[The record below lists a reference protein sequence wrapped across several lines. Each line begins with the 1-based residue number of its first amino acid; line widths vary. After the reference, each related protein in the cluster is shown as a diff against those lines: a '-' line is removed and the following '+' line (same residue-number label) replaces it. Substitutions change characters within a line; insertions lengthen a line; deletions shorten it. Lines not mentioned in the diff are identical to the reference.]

1 MTPSPPF
8 RIVPW
13 DTDFLDALKNGVMKA
28 TRGQPGNA
36 VVVFMHDRPRRY
48 LRERFRYAPDVPKPC
63 LIPRMFTERELMAAF
78 RQEQHQKLRREAGK
92 LDQIALLSRC
102 VRELAEPDT
111 ELCMQLAKTDDAGF
125 FPWGVRLAELL
136 EECFTQGLTPEDM
149 LYTEGEVAPFGAALL
164 GSLGKIFRRY
174 RDALIESDLTTPGFD
189 AFVVASALEEGTD
202 GDDLPPLPD
211 FLAGRAIL
219 LAGFG
224 MLTGTENT
232 LFRYLWRHGAQ
243 VFLHVDPALAENG
256 QGHWA
261 CTEQSNWIA
270 DWKADTVLACPSP
283 GKKPKIHYFAGYD
296 LHSQLDALRGDLIE
310 LERKDRLAAALKA
323 RSTTQQLSLLPSS
336 ENGTASTLPETSAS
350 GNADNKDSITSKVL
364 GGRGKGA
371 RGKGEGSPSSEGFP
385 LPSPGG
391 LAPTPAPI
399 PTSQLDIA
407 VALAHSGALLPVL
420 HHLPRKDCNIS
431 LGYPLERSLLFR
443 LLETVL
449 DARNRRQPNGTTH
462 WKTLADS
469 VRHPYLR
476 LLEAN
481 GISLRDIFQ
490 NMETRLRNGSRH
502 ADAHA
507 VAEGAADDFF
517 AASSLPNVAEAMP
530 AIRELLN
537 RILRDTVD
545 TWARVHTLGGLADA
559 LSGLCDTL
567 LVYGSGNDED
577 GAGNGKADIWSR
589 FPIDAE
595 CLFRL
600 MQRVI
605 PALKDNG
612 MADTPLPWPLMQ
624 AMLLELVRAERVP
637 FEADPLTGLQV
648 LGMLETRLLR
658 FSRVFLV
665 DVTDDRLPGAP
676 IRSPLLPD
684 SLRALLGLPDTCNRE
699 QLAAYTFHRLI
710 AGADEVWLY
719 WQEGVETSGLFD
731 GKKQRSRLVEEL
743 IWQEEQA
750 RGQRL
755 KPGRE
760 PLRTAALDVRPPV
773 RVRKVVPKT
782 PAIREQ
788 IAASLKH
795 PLSATRLDAYLT
807 CPLRY
812 YYERLCAIA
821 PIDEVNEDDDP
832 AAVGVLLH
840 NVLRD
845 FYAPA
850 VGKTVRRDA
859 QSGDPEL
866 PFLDEKALRALFRTA
881 LDASG
886 LEAALPPESAAMLSV
901 TGPERLGMF
910 LRAQPEQ
917 TEVLSL
923 EEEYDAEIR
932 VGGRIRRLTGN
943 LDRVDW
949 REQED
954 PEGAIDEGAVI
965 LDYKT
970 GRIKAL
976 RPDIWAD
983 DAFWDALDPE
993 KAAEAASEPDP
1004 EHDFLPIMAQRIP
1017 TVQLLYYCYLYGQA
1031 TGKPVLDAAFV
1042 ALGEDGGERPL
1053 FGKGMTIEERE
1064 RALSLI
1070 PRLIGFILLHME
1082 LCPEFRPREGAHCR
1096 WCSWRNVCII
1106 SSQQ

>member
-1 MTPSPPF
+1 MTPCPPF

-125 FPWGVRLAELL
+125 FPWGVRLADLL

-189 AFVVASALEEGTD
+189 AFVVASALEEGTA

-336 ENGTASTLPETSAS
+336 ENGTTSTLPETSTS
-350 GNADNKDSITSKVL
+350 GNADNKDSITSKAL
-364 GGRGKGA
+364 GGRGKGT
-371 RGKGEGSPSSEGFP
+371 RGKGEGSPS
-385 LPSPGG
+385 PSG

-462 WKTLADS
+462 WKALADL

-476 LLEAN
+476 LLEVN

-517 AASSLPNVAEAMP
+517 AASSLPNVAAVMP
-530 AIRELLN
+530 AIRELIN

-545 TWARVHTLGGLADA
+545 TWARAHTLGGLADA

-567 LVYGSGNDED
+567 LVYGSGNDES

-684 SLRALLGLPDTCNRE
+684 SLRALLGLPDTRNRE

-795 PLSATRLDAYLT
+795 PLSATKLDAYLT

-881 LDASG
+881 LGASG

-932 VGGRIRRLTGN
+932 VGGRVRRLTGN

-954 PEGAIDEGAVI
+954 PEGALDEGAVI

-1082 LCPEFRPREGAHCR
+1082 LCPEFRPREGVHCR

>member
-1 MTPSPPF
+1 MTPCPPF

-125 FPWGVRLAELL
+125 FPWGVRLADLL

-189 AFVVASALEEGTD
+189 AFVVASALEEGTA

-336 ENGTASTLPETSAS
+336 ENGTTSTLPETSTS
-350 GNADNKDSITSKVL
+350 GNADNKDSITSKAL
-364 GGRGKGA
+364 GGRGKGT
-371 RGKGEGSPSSEGFP
+371 RGKGEGS
-385 LPSPGG
+385 PSPGG

-462 WKTLADS
+462 WKALADL

-476 LLEAN
+476 LLEVN

-517 AASSLPNVAEAMP
+517 AASSLPNVAAAMP
-530 AIRELLN
+530 AIRELIN

-545 TWARVHTLGGLADA
+545 TWARAHTLGGLADA

-567 LVYGSGNDED
+567 LVYGSGNDES

-612 MADTPLPWPLMQ
+612 MAGTPLPWPLMQ

-684 SLRALLGLPDTCNRE
+684 SLRALLGLPDTRNRE

-782 PAIREQ
+782 PAIRKQ

-821 PIDEVNEDDDP
+821 PIDGVNEDDDP

-886 LEAALPPESAAMLSV
+886 LEATLPPESAAMLSV

-932 VGGRIRRLTGN
+932 VGGRVRRLTGN

-954 PEGAIDEGAVI
+954 PEGALDEGAVI

>member
-1 MTPSPPF
+1 
-8 RIVPW
+8 
-13 DTDFLDALKNGVMKA
+13 
-28 TRGQPGNA
+28 
-36 VVVFMHDRPRRY
+36 
-48 LRERFRYAPDVPKPC
+48 
-63 LIPRMFTERELMAAF
+63 
-78 RQEQHQKLRREAGK
+78 
-92 LDQIALLSRC
+92 
-102 VRELAEPDT
+102 
-111 ELCMQLAKTDDAGF
+111 
-125 FPWGVRLAELL
+125 
-136 EECFTQGLTPEDM
+136 
-149 LYTEGEVAPFGAALL
+149 
-164 GSLGKIFRRY
+164 
-174 RDALIESDLTTPGFD
+174 
-189 AFVVASALEEGTD
+189 
-202 GDDLPPLPD
+202 
-211 FLAGRAIL
+211 
-219 LAGFG
+219 
-224 MLTGTENT
+224 
-232 LFRYLWRHGAQ
+232 
-243 VFLHVDPALAENG
+243 
-256 QGHWA
+256 
-261 CTEQSNWIA
+261 
-270 DWKADTVLACPSP
+270 
-283 GKKPKIHYFAGYD
+283 
-296 LHSQLDALRGDLIE
+296 
-310 LERKDRLAAALKA
+310 
-323 RSTTQQLSLLPSS
+323 
-336 ENGTASTLPETSAS
+336 
-350 GNADNKDSITSKVL
+350 
-364 GGRGKGA
+364 
-371 RGKGEGSPSSEGFP
+371 
-385 LPSPGG
+385 
-391 LAPTPAPI
+391 
-399 PTSQLDIA
+399 
-407 VALAHSGALLPVL
+407 
-420 HHLPRKDCNIS
+420 
-431 LGYPLERSLLFR
+431 
-443 LLETVL
+443 
-449 DARNRRQPNGTTH
+449 
-462 WKTLADS
+462 
-469 VRHPYLR
+469 
-476 LLEAN
+476 
-481 GISLRDIFQ
+481 
-490 NMETRLRNGSRH
+490 
-502 ADAHA
+502 
-507 VAEGAADDFF
+507 
-517 AASSLPNVAEAMP
+517 MP
-530 AIRELLN
+530 AIRELIN

-545 TWARVHTLGGLADA
+545 TWARAHTLGGLADA

-567 LVYGSGNDED
+567 LVYGSGNDES

-684 SLRALLGLPDTCNRE
+684 SLRALLGLPDTRNRE

-932 VGGRIRRLTGN
+932 VGGRVRRLTGN

-954 PEGAIDEGAVI
+954 PEGALDEGAVI

-970 GRIKAL
+970 
-976 RPDIWAD
+976 
-983 DAFWDALDPE
+983 
-993 KAAEAASEPDP
+993 AASRRCVRTSGPTTP
-1004 EHDFLPIMAQRIP
+1004 FGMRWIRKKPPKPLP
-1017 TVQLLYYCYLYGQA
+1017 
-1031 TGKPVLDAAFV
+1031 
-1042 ALGEDGGERPL
+1042 
-1053 FGKGMTIEERE
+1053 
-1064 RALSLI
+1064 
-1070 PRLIGFILLHME
+1070 
-1082 LCPEFRPREGAHCR
+1082 
-1096 WCSWRNVCII
+1096 
-1106 SSQQ
+1106 SQTPNMIFCQ

>member
-1 MTPSPPF
+1 
-8 RIVPW
+8 
-13 DTDFLDALKNGVMKA
+13 
-28 TRGQPGNA
+28 
-36 VVVFMHDRPRRY
+36 MHDRPRRY

-296 LHSQLDALRGDLIE
+296 LHSQLDALRGNLIE

-449 DARNRRQPNGTTH
+449 EARNRRQPNGTTH
-462 WKTLADS
+462 WKTLADL

-684 SLRALLGLPDTCNRE
+684 SLRALLGLPDTRNRE

-821 PIDEVNEDDDP
+821 PIDEVNEE
-832 AAVGVLLH
+832 
-840 NVLRD
+840 
-845 FYAPA
+845 
-850 VGKTVRRDA
+850 RR
-859 QSGDPEL
+859 SGGRGRC
-866 PFLDEKALRALFRTA
+866 FCITCSAIST
-881 LDASG
+881 
-886 LEAALPPESAAMLSV
+886 LPPWARPYAATRNRAIPSCRSSTKKPCAPCSARPS
-901 TGPERLGMF
+901 TPRGWRPPCRR
-910 LRAQPEQ
+910 RARPCFP
-917 TEVLSL
+917 SP
-923 EEEYDAEIR
+923 
-932 VGGRIRRLTGN
+932 GRSAWACSCAPSRNRRKCFPWKRNTMPKSG
-943 LDRVDW
+943 W
-949 REQED
+949 
-954 PEGAIDEGAVI
+954 G
-965 LDYKT
+965 
-970 GRIKAL
+970 
-976 RPDIWAD
+976 
-983 DAFWDALDPE
+983 
-993 KAAEAASEPDP
+993 AASDG
-1004 EHDFLPIMAQRIP
+1004 LPAISTVWTGANRKTPKARSTKGRSSSTTRRAASRRCARTSGP
-1017 TVQLLYYCYLYGQA
+1017 TTPFGMRWIRK
-1031 TGKPVLDAAFV
+1031 KPPK
-1042 ALGEDGGERPL
+1042 PL
-1053 FGKGMTIEERE
+1053 
-1064 RALSLI
+1064 
-1070 PRLIGFILLHME
+1070 P
-1082 LCPEFRPREGAHCR
+1082 
-1096 WCSWRNVCII
+1096 
-1106 SSQQ
+1106 SQTPNMIFCQ

>member
-1 MTPSPPF
+1 MTPCPPF

-125 FPWGVRLAELL
+125 FPWGVRLADLL

-189 AFVVASALEEGTD
+189 AFVVASALEEGTA

-323 RSTTQQLSLLPSS
+323 RSTTQQLFLLPSS
-336 ENGTASTLPETSAS
+336 ENGTASPLPETSTS
-350 GNADNKDSITSKVL
+350 GNADNKDSITSKAL
-364 GGRGKGA
+364 GGRGKGT
-371 RGKGEGSPSSEGFP
+371 RGKGEGSPS
-385 LPSPGG
+385 PSG

-462 WKTLADS
+462 WKALADL

-476 LLEAN
+476 LLEVN

-517 AASSLPNVAEAMP
+517 AASSLPNVAAAMP
-530 AIRELLN
+530 AIRELIN

-545 TWARVHTLGGLADA
+545 TWARAHTLGGLADA

-567 LVYGSGNDED
+567 LVYGSGNDES

-684 SLRALLGLPDTCNRE
+684 SLRALLGLPDTRNRE

-795 PLSATRLDAYLT
+795 PLSATKLDAYLT

-881 LDASG
+881 LGASG

-932 VGGRIRRLTGN
+932 VGGRVRRLTGN

-954 PEGAIDEGAVI
+954 PEGALDEGAVI

>member
-1 MTPSPPF
+1 MTPCPPF

-125 FPWGVRLAELL
+125 FPWGVRLADLL

-189 AFVVASALEEGTD
+189 AFVVASALEEGTA

-336 ENGTASTLPETSAS
+336 ENGTTSTLPETSTS
-350 GNADNKDSITSKVL
+350 GNADNKDSITSKAL
-364 GGRGKGA
+364 GGRGKGT
-371 RGKGEGSPSSEGFP
+371 RGKGEGS
-385 LPSPGG
+385 PSPGG

-462 WKTLADS
+462 WKALADL

-476 LLEAN
+476 LLEVN

-517 AASSLPNVAEAMP
+517 AASSLPNVAAAMP
-530 AIRELLN
+530 AIRELIN

-545 TWARVHTLGGLADA
+545 TWARAHTLGGLADA

-567 LVYGSGNDED
+567 LVYGSGNDES

-612 MADTPLPWPLMQ
+612 MAGTPLPWPLMQ

-684 SLRALLGLPDTCNRE
+684 SLRALLGLPDTRNRE

-731 GKKQRSRLVEEL
+731 GKKQRSRRVEEL

-782 PAIREQ
+782 PAIRKQ

-821 PIDEVNEDDDP
+821 PIDGVNEDDDP

-932 VGGRIRRLTGN
+932 VGGRVRRLTGN

-954 PEGAIDEGAVI
+954 PEGALDEGAVI

>member
-1 MTPSPPF
+1 MTPCPPF

-125 FPWGVRLAELL
+125 FPWGVRLADLL

-189 AFVVASALEEGTD
+189 AFVVASALEEGTA

-336 ENGTASTLPETSAS
+336 ENGTTSTLPETSTS
-350 GNADNKDSITSKVL
+350 GNADNKDSITSKAL
-364 GGRGKGA
+364 GGRGKGT
-371 RGKGEGSPSSEGFP
+371 RGKGEGS
-385 LPSPGG
+385 PSPGG

-462 WKTLADS
+462 CKALADL

-476 LLEAN
+476 LLEVN

-517 AASSLPNVAEAMP
+517 AASSLPNVAAAMP
-530 AIRELLN
+530 AIRELIN

-545 TWARVHTLGGLADA
+545 TWARAHTLGGLADA

-567 LVYGSGNDED
+567 LVYGSGNDES

-612 MADTPLPWPLMQ
+612 MAGTPLPWPLMQ

-684 SLRALLGLPDTCNRE
+684 SLRALLGLPDTRNRE

-782 PAIREQ
+782 PAIRKQ

-821 PIDEVNEDDDP
+821 PIDGVNEDDDP

-932 VGGRIRRLTGN
+932 VGGRVRRLTGN

-954 PEGAIDEGAVI
+954 PEGALDEGAVI

>member
-1 MTPSPPF
+1 MTPCPPF

-125 FPWGVRLAELL
+125 FPWGVRLADLL

-189 AFVVASALEEGTD
+189 AFVVASALEEGTA

-336 ENGTASTLPETSAS
+336 ENGTTSTLPETSTS
-350 GNADNKDSITSKVL
+350 GNADNKDSITSKAL
-364 GGRGKGA
+364 GGRGKGT
-371 RGKGEGSPSSEGFP
+371 RGKGEGS
-385 LPSPGG
+385 PSPGG

-449 DARNRRQPNGTTH
+449 DARNRRQPNGTTY
-462 WKTLADS
+462 WKALADL

-476 LLEAN
+476 LLEVN

-517 AASSLPNVAEAMP
+517 AASSLPNVAAAMP
-530 AIRELLN
+530 AIRELIN

-545 TWARVHTLGGLADA
+545 TWARAHTLGGLADA

-567 LVYGSGNDED
+567 LVYGSGNDES

-612 MADTPLPWPLMQ
+612 MAGTPLPWPLMQ

-684 SLRALLGLPDTCNRE
+684 SLRALLGLPDTRTRE

-710 AGADEVWLY
+710 ADEVWLY

-932 VGGRIRRLTGN
+932 VGGRVRRLTGN

-954 PEGAIDEGAVI
+954 PEGALDEGAVI

>member
-1 MTPSPPF
+1 MTPCPPF

-63 LIPRMFTERELMAAF
+63 LIPRMFTERELMVAF

-125 FPWGVRLAELL
+125 FPWGVRLADLL

-189 AFVVASALEEGTD
+189 AFVVASALEEGTA

-323 RSTTQQLSLLPSS
+323 RSTTQQLFLLPSS
-336 ENGTASTLPETSAS
+336 ENGTASPLPETSTS
-350 GNADNKDSITSKVL
+350 GNADNKDSITSKAL
-364 GGRGKGA
+364 GGRGKGT
-371 RGKGEGSPSSEGFP
+371 RGKGEGSH
-385 LPSPGG
+385 SPGG

-462 WKTLADS
+462 WKALADL

-476 LLEAN
+476 LLEVN

-517 AASSLPNVAEAMP
+517 AASSLPNVAAAMP
-530 AIRELLN
+530 AIRELIN

-545 TWARVHTLGGLADA
+545 TWARAHTLGGLADA

-567 LVYGSGNDED
+567 LVYGSGNDES

-684 SLRALLGLPDTCNRE
+684 SLRALLGLPDTRNRE

-755 KPGRE
+755 KPGPE
-760 PLRTAALDVRPPV
+760 PLRTASLDVRPPV

-881 LDASG
+881 LGASG

-932 VGGRIRRLTGN
+932 VGGRVRRLTGN

-954 PEGAIDEGAVI
+954 PEGALDEGAVI

>member
-1 MTPSPPF
+1 MTPCPPF

-125 FPWGVRLAELL
+125 FPWGVRLADLL

-164 GSLGKIFRRY
+164 GSLGKILRRY

-189 AFVVASALEEGTD
+189 AFVVASALEEGTA

-336 ENGTASTLPETSAS
+336 ENGTTSTLPETSTS
-350 GNADNKDSITSKVL
+350 GNADNKDSITSKAL
-364 GGRGKGA
+364 GGRGKGT
-371 RGKGEGSPSSEGFP
+371 RGKGEGS
-385 LPSPGG
+385 PSPGG

-462 WKTLADS
+462 WKALADL

-476 LLEAN
+476 LLEVN

-517 AASSLPNVAEAMP
+517 AASSLPNVAAAMP
-530 AIRELLN
+530 AIRELIN

-545 TWARVHTLGGLADA
+545 TWARAHTLGGLADA

-567 LVYGSGNDED
+567 LVYGSGNDES

-612 MADTPLPWPLMQ
+612 MAGTPLPWPLMQ

-684 SLRALLGLPDTCNRE
+684 SLRALLGLPDTRNRE

-782 PAIREQ
+782 PAIRKQ

-821 PIDEVNEDDDP
+821 PIDGVNEDDDP

-932 VGGRIRRLTGN
+932 VGGRVRRLTGN

-954 PEGAIDEGAVI
+954 PEGALDEGAVI

>member
-1 MTPSPPF
+1 
-8 RIVPW
+8 
-13 DTDFLDALKNGVMKA
+13 
-28 TRGQPGNA
+28 
-36 VVVFMHDRPRRY
+36 
-48 LRERFRYAPDVPKPC
+48 
-63 LIPRMFTERELMAAF
+63 MFTERELMAAF

-125 FPWGVRLAELL
+125 FPWGVRLADLL

-189 AFVVASALEEGTD
+189 AFVVASALEEGTA

-323 RSTTQQLSLLPSS
+323 RSTTQQLFLLPSS
-336 ENGTASTLPETSAS
+336 ENGTASPLPETSTS
-350 GNADNKDSITSKVL
+350 GNADNKDSITSKAL
-364 GGRGKGA
+364 GGRGKGT
-371 RGKGEGSPSSEGFP
+371 RGKGEGS
-385 LPSPGG
+385 PSPGG

-462 WKTLADS
+462 WKALADL

-476 LLEAN
+476 LLEVN

-517 AASSLPNVAEAMP
+517 AASSLPNVAAAMP
-530 AIRELLN
+530 AIRELIN

-545 TWARVHTLGGLADA
+545 TWARAHTLGGLADA

-567 LVYGSGNDED
+567 LVYGSGNDES

-684 SLRALLGLPDTCNRE
+684 SLRALLGLPDTRNRE

-932 VGGRIRRLTGN
+932 VGGRVRRLTGN

-954 PEGAIDEGAVI
+954 PEGALDEGAVI

>member
-1 MTPSPPF
+1 MTPCPPF

-92 LDQIALLSRC
+92 LDQISLLSRC

-125 FPWGVRLAELL
+125 FPWGVRLADLL

-189 AFVVASALEEGTD
+189 AFVVASALEEGTA

-323 RSTTQQLSLLPSS
+323 RSTTQQLFLLPSS
-336 ENGTASTLPETSAS
+336 ENGTASPLPETSTS
-350 GNADNKDSITSKVL
+350 GNADNKDSITSKAL
-364 GGRGKGA
+364 GGRGKGT
-371 RGKGEGSPSSEGFP
+371 RGKGEGSH
-385 LPSPGG
+385 SPGG

-462 WKTLADS
+462 WKALADL

-476 LLEAN
+476 LLEVN

-517 AASSLPNVAEAMP
+517 AASSLPNVAAAMP
-530 AIRELLN
+530 AIRELIN

-545 TWARVHTLGGLADA
+545 TWARAHTLGGLADA

-567 LVYGSGNDED
+567 LVYGSGNDES

-684 SLRALLGLPDTCNRE
+684 SLRALLGLPDTRNRE

-755 KPGRE
+755 KPGPE
-760 PLRTAALDVRPPV
+760 PLRTASLDVRPPV

-881 LDASG
+881 LGASG

-910 LRAQPEQ
+910 LRDQPEQ

-932 VGGRIRRLTGN
+932 VGGRVRRLTGN

-954 PEGAIDEGAVI
+954 PEGALDEGAVI

>member
-1 MTPSPPF
+1 MTPCPPF

-125 FPWGVRLAELL
+125 FPWGVRLADLL

-189 AFVVASALEEGTD
+189 AFVVASALEEGTG

-336 ENGTASTLPETSAS
+336 ENGTASPLPETSTS
-350 GNADNKDSITSKVL
+350 GNADNKDSITSKAL
-364 GGRGKGA
+364 GGRGKGT
-371 RGKGEGSPSSEGFP
+371 RGKGEGS
-385 LPSPGG
+385 PSPGG

-462 WKTLADS
+462 WKALADL

-476 LLEAN
+476 LLEVN

-517 AASSLPNVAEAMP
+517 AASSLPNVAAAMP
-530 AIRELLN
+530 AIRELIN

-545 TWARVHTLGGLADA
+545 TWARAHTLGGLADA

-567 LVYGSGNDED
+567 LVYGSGNDES

-612 MADTPLPWPLMQ
+612 MAGTPLPWPLMQ

-684 SLRALLGLPDTCNRE
+684 SLRALLGLPDTRNRE

-719 WQEGVETSGLFD
+719 WQEGGETSGLFD

-881 LDASG
+881 LGASG

-932 VGGRIRRLTGN
+932 VGGRVRRLTGN

-954 PEGAIDEGAVI
+954 PEGALDEGAVI

>member
-1 MTPSPPF
+1 
-8 RIVPW
+8 
-13 DTDFLDALKNGVMKA
+13 
-28 TRGQPGNA
+28 
-36 VVVFMHDRPRRY
+36 
-48 LRERFRYAPDVPKPC
+48 
-63 LIPRMFTERELMAAF
+63 
-78 RQEQHQKLRREAGK
+78 
-92 LDQIALLSRC
+92 
-102 VRELAEPDT
+102 
-111 ELCMQLAKTDDAGF
+111 
-125 FPWGVRLAELL
+125 
-136 EECFTQGLTPEDM
+136 
-149 LYTEGEVAPFGAALL
+149 
-164 GSLGKIFRRY
+164 
-174 RDALIESDLTTPGFD
+174 
-189 AFVVASALEEGTD
+189 
-202 GDDLPPLPD
+202 
-211 FLAGRAIL
+211 
-219 LAGFG
+219 
-224 MLTGTENT
+224 
-232 LFRYLWRHGAQ
+232 
-243 VFLHVDPALAENG
+243 
-256 QGHWA
+256 
-261 CTEQSNWIA
+261 
-270 DWKADTVLACPSP
+270 
-283 GKKPKIHYFAGYD
+283 
-296 LHSQLDALRGDLIE
+296 
-310 LERKDRLAAALKA
+310 
-323 RSTTQQLSLLPSS
+323 
-336 ENGTASTLPETSAS
+336 
-350 GNADNKDSITSKVL
+350 
-364 GGRGKGA
+364 
-371 RGKGEGSPSSEGFP
+371 
-385 LPSPGG
+385 
-391 LAPTPAPI
+391 
-399 PTSQLDIA
+399 
-407 VALAHSGALLPVL
+407 
-420 HHLPRKDCNIS
+420 
-431 LGYPLERSLLFR
+431 
-443 LLETVL
+443 
-449 DARNRRQPNGTTH
+449 
-462 WKTLADS
+462 
-469 VRHPYLR
+469 
-476 LLEAN
+476 
-481 GISLRDIFQ
+481 
-490 NMETRLRNGSRH
+490 
-502 ADAHA
+502 
-507 VAEGAADDFF
+507 
-517 AASSLPNVAEAMP
+517 MP

-684 SLRALLGLPDTCNRE
+684 SLRALLGLPDTRNRE

-859 QSGDPEL
+859 QSAIPSCRSSTKKPCAPCSARPSTPRGWRP
-866 PFLDEKALRALFRTA
+866 PCRRRARPCFPSPA
-881 LDASG
+881 GA
-886 LEAALPPESAAMLSV
+886 P
-901 TGPERLGMF
+901 GMF

-932 VGGRIRRLTGN
+932 VGAASDGLPAISTVWTGANRKTPKARSTKGRSSSTTRRPHQGAAPGHLGRRRLLGCA
-943 LDRVDW
+943 
-949 REQED
+949 
-954 PEGAIDEGAVI
+954 G
-965 LDYKT
+965 
-970 GRIKAL
+970 
-976 RPDIWAD
+976 
-983 DAFWDALDPE
+983 
-993 KAAEAASEPDP
+993 S
-1004 EHDFLPIMAQRIP
+1004 
-1017 TVQLLYYCYLYGQA
+1017 
-1031 TGKPVLDAAFV
+1031 GKSRRSRF
-1042 ALGEDGGERPL
+1042 
-1053 FGKGMTIEERE
+1053 
-1064 RALSLI
+1064 RA
-1070 PRLIGFILLHME
+1070 
-1082 LCPEFRPREGAHCR
+1082 RPRT
-1096 WCSWRNVCII
+1096 
-1106 SSQQ
+1106 

>member
-1 MTPSPPF
+1 MTPCPPF

-125 FPWGVRLAELL
+125 FPWGVRLADLL

-189 AFVVASALEEGTD
+189 AFVVASALEEGTA

-336 ENGTASTLPETSAS
+336 ENGTTSTLPETSTS
-350 GNADNKDSITSKVL
+350 GNADNKDSITSKAL
-364 GGRGKGA
+364 GGRGKGT
-371 RGKGEGSPSSEGFP
+371 RGKGEGS
-385 LPSPGG
+385 PSPGG

-462 WKTLADS
+462 WKALADL

-476 LLEAN
+476 LLEVN

-517 AASSLPNVAEAMP
+517 AASSLPNVAAAMP
-530 AIRELLN
+530 AIRELIN

-545 TWARVHTLGGLADA
+545 TWARAHTLGGLADA

-567 LVYGSGNDED
+567 LVYGSGNDES

-605 PALKDNG
+605 PVLKDNG
-612 MADTPLPWPLMQ
+612 MAGTPLPWPLMQ

-684 SLRALLGLPDTCNRE
+684 SLRALLGLPDTRNRE

-782 PAIREQ
+782 PAIRKQ

-821 PIDEVNEDDDP
+821 PIDGVNEDDDP

-932 VGGRIRRLTGN
+932 VGGRVRRLTGN

-954 PEGAIDEGAVI
+954 PEGALDEGAVI

>member
-125 FPWGVRLAELL
+125 FPWGVRLADLL

-296 LHSQLDALRGDLIE
+296 LHSQLDALRGDLIQ

-364 GGRGKGA
+364 G
-371 RGKGEGSPSSEGFP
+371 
-385 LPSPGG
+385 GG

-462 WKTLADS
+462 WKTLADL

-684 SLRALLGLPDTCNRE
+684 SLRALLGLPDTRNRE

-901 TGPERLGMF
+901 TGPERLGLF

>member
-1 MTPSPPF
+1 MTPCPPF

-125 FPWGVRLAELL
+125 FPWGVRLADLL

-189 AFVVASALEEGTD
+189 AFVVASALEEGTA

-323 RSTTQQLSLLPSS
+323 RSTTQQLFLLPSS
-336 ENGTASTLPETSAS
+336 ENGTASPLPETSTS
-350 GNADNKDSITSKVL
+350 GNADNKDSITSKAL
-364 GGRGKGA
+364 GGRGKGT
-371 RGKGEGSPSSEGFP
+371 RGKGEGSPS
-385 LPSPGG
+385 PSG

-462 WKTLADS
+462 WKALADL

-476 LLEAN
+476 LLEVN

-517 AASSLPNVAEAMP
+517 AASSLPNVAAVMP
-530 AIRELLN
+530 AIRELIN

-545 TWARVHTLGGLADA
+545 TWARAHTLGGLADA

-567 LVYGSGNDED
+567 LVYGSGNDES

-684 SLRALLGLPDTCNRE
+684 SLRALLGLPDTRNRE

-795 PLSATRLDAYLT
+795 PLSATKLDAYLT

-881 LDASG
+881 LGASG

-923 EEEYDAEIR
+923 EGEYDAEIR
-932 VGGRIRRLTGN
+932 VGGRVRRLTGN

-954 PEGAIDEGAVI
+954 PEGALDEGAVI

>member
-1 MTPSPPF
+1 MTPCPPF

-125 FPWGVRLAELL
+125 FPWGVRLADLL

-189 AFVVASALEEGTD
+189 AFVVASALEEGTA

-323 RSTTQQLSLLPSS
+323 RSTTQQLFLLPSS
-336 ENGTASTLPETSAS
+336 ENGTASPLPETSTS
-350 GNADNKDSITSKVL
+350 GNADNKDSITSKAL
-364 GGRGKGA
+364 GGRGKGT
-371 RGKGEGSPSSEGFP
+371 RGKGEGSH
-385 LPSPGG
+385 SPGG

-462 WKTLADS
+462 WKALADL

-476 LLEAN
+476 LLEVN

-517 AASSLPNVAEAMP
+517 AASSLPNVAAAMP
-530 AIRELLN
+530 AIRELIN

-545 TWARVHTLGGLADA
+545 TWARAHTLGGLADA

-567 LVYGSGNDED
+567 LVYGSGNDES

-684 SLRALLGLPDTCNRE
+684 SLRALLGLPDTRNRE

-755 KPGRE
+755 KPGPE
-760 PLRTAALDVRPPV
+760 PLRTASLDVRPPV

-795 PLSATRLDAYLT
+795 PLSATRLDAYMT

-881 LDASG
+881 LGASG

-910 LRAQPEQ
+910 LRDQPEQ
-917 TEVLSL
+917 TEVLSQ

-932 VGGRIRRLTGN
+932 VGGRVRRLTGN

-954 PEGAIDEGAVI
+954 PEGALDEGEVI

>member
-1 MTPSPPF
+1 MSSPFHIFSWQQPF
-8 RIVPW
+8 LPALKQATDLWSDGRPGDAVIIVPH
-13 DTDFLDALKNGVMKA
+13 N
-28 TRGQPGNA
+28 
-36 VVVFMHDRPRRY
+36 RPWRY
-48 LRERFRYAPDVPKPC
+48 LVDIYAAAGTTGLLPKVLSLPDMVRLWRMHASPVPLRTACLLDRVALLRDCVLDLADEDHELEKRF
-63 LIPRMFTERELMAAF
+63 
-78 RQEQHQKLRREAGK
+78 GK
-92 LDQIALLSRC
+92 LS
-102 VRELAEPDT
+102 PDAF
-111 ELCMQLAKTDDAGF
+111 L
-125 FPWGVRLAELL
+125 PWGIRLANLL
-136 EECFTQGLTPEDM
+136 EELLGQNMVTDDLPFID
-149 LYTEGEVAPFGAALL
+149 EVSPPAAALL
-164 GSLGKIFRRY
+164 GALGRI
-174 RDALIESDLTTPGFD
+174 RDAYVAALAQKGWTTPGHDFWLAARHAED
-189 AFVVASALEEGTD
+189 IPDLLRPAD
-202 GDDLPPLPD
+202 GHPV
-211 FLAGRAIL
+211 L
-219 LAGFG
+219 LAGFSL
-224 MLTGTENT
+224 LTETEDI
-232 LFRYLWRHGAQ
+232 LLRSLWQAGAR
-243 VFLHVDPALAENG
+243 VCLHTDPALARHGEEERPPV
-256 QGHWA
+256 HWA
-261 CTEQSNWIA
+261 CQEHAQWLQRWQASARPWEA
-270 DWKADTVLACPSP
+270 DAPSP
-283 GKKPKIHYFAGYD
+283 VEDAQKWHYFAGYD
-296 LHSQLDALRGDLIE
+296 LHSQLKALQQDLDAPSEASTAILLTHGDL
-310 LERKDRLAAALKA
+310 
-323 RSTTQQLSLLPSS
+323 
-336 ENGTASTLPETSAS
+336 
-350 GNADNKDSITSKVL
+350 
-364 GGRGKGA
+364 
-371 RGKGEGSPSSEGFP
+371 
-385 LPSPGG
+385 
-391 LAPTPAPI
+391 
-399 PTSQLDIA
+399 
-407 VALAHSGALLPVL
+407 LLPVL

-449 DARNRRQPNGTTH
+449 EARNRRQPNGTTH
-462 WKTLADS
+462 WKTLADL

-684 SLRALLGLPDTCNRE
+684 SLRALLGLPDTRNRE

>member
-1 MTPSPPF
+1 M
-8 RIVPW
+8 
-13 DTDFLDALKNGVMKA
+13 
-28 TRGQPGNA
+28 
-36 VVVFMHDRPRRY
+36 
-48 LRERFRYAPDVPKPC
+48 
-63 LIPRMFTERELMAAF
+63 
-78 RQEQHQKLRREAGK
+78 
-92 LDQIALLSRC
+92 
-102 VRELAEPDT
+102 
-111 ELCMQLAKTDDAGF
+111 
-125 FPWGVRLAELL
+125 GVRLADLL

-189 AFVVASALEEGTD
+189 AFVVASALEEGTA

-310 LERKDRLAAALKA
+310 LERKDRLAVALKA

-336 ENGTASTLPETSAS
+336 ENGTACPPSRNVDQRECRQQ
-350 GNADNKDSITSKVL
+350 GFDNVEGLEGRRD
-364 GGRGKGA
+364 GRGREREA
-371 RGKGEGSPSSEGFP
+371 LPPVGSPQHP
-385 LPSPGG
+385 PPSPPRSSTSRWPSRTAG
-391 LAPTPAPI
+391 LCCPCCTTCPARTATFRSATRLNARFCSACWKRCSTPATAAS
-399 PTSQLDIA
+399 PTARPTGRRL
-407 VALAHSGALLPVL
+407 
-420 HHLPRKDCNIS
+420 RIS
-431 LGYPLERSLLFR
+431 SATRTCACLRSTAFPCATFSR
-443 LLETVL
+443 T
-449 DARNRRQPNGTTH
+449 
-462 WKTLADS
+462 WK
-469 VRHPYLR
+469 
-476 LLEAN
+476 
-481 GISLRDIFQ
+481 
-490 NMETRLRNGSRH
+490 TRLRNGSRH

-517 AASSLPNVAEAMP
+517 AASSLPNVAAAMP
-530 AIRELLN
+530 AIRELIN

-545 TWARVHTLGGLADA
+545 TWARAHTLGGLADA

-567 LVYGSGNDED
+567 LVYGSGNDES

-684 SLRALLGLPDTCNRE
+684 SLRALLGLPDTRNRE

-859 QSGDPEL
+859 QSGDPSCRSSTKK
-866 PFLDEKALRALFRTA
+866 PCAPCSARPSTPRGWRPPCRRRARPCFPSPGRSVWACSCAPSRNRRKCFPWKRNTMPK
-881 LDASG
+881 SG
-886 LEAALPPESAAMLSV
+886 GGPRQAAYRQS
-901 TGPERLGMF
+901 
-910 LRAQPEQ
+910 
-917 TEVLSL
+917 
-923 EEEYDAEIR
+923 
-932 VGGRIRRLTGN
+932 
-943 LDRVDW
+943 
-949 REQED
+949 
-954 PEGAIDEGAVI
+954 
-965 LDYKT
+965 
-970 GRIKAL
+970 
-976 RPDIWAD
+976 RPCGLA
-983 DAFWDALDPE
+983 
-993 KAAEAASEPDP
+993 
-1004 EHDFLPIMAQRIP
+1004 
-1017 TVQLLYYCYLYGQA
+1017 
-1031 TGKPVLDAAFV
+1031 
-1042 ALGEDGGERPL
+1042 
-1053 FGKGMTIEERE
+1053 
-1064 RALSLI
+1064 
-1070 PRLIGFILLHME
+1070 
-1082 LCPEFRPREGAHCR
+1082 
-1096 WCSWRNVCII
+1096 
-1106 SSQQ
+1106 

>member
-1 MTPSPPF
+1 MTPCPPF

-125 FPWGVRLAELL
+125 FPWGVRLADLL

-189 AFVVASALEEGTD
+189 AFVVASALEEGTA

-336 ENGTASTLPETSAS
+336 ENGTTSTLPETSTS
-350 GNADNKDSITSKVL
+350 GNADNKDSITSKAL
-364 GGRGKGA
+364 GGRGKGT
-371 RGKGEGSPSSEGFP
+371 RGKGEGS
-385 LPSPGG
+385 PSPGG

-399 PTSQLDIA
+399 PTSQLDLA

-462 WKTLADS
+462 WKALADL

-476 LLEAN
+476 LLEVN

-517 AASSLPNVAEAMP
+517 AASSLPNVAAAMP
-530 AIRELLN
+530 AIRELIN

-545 TWARVHTLGGLADA
+545 TWARAHTLGGLADA

-567 LVYGSGNDED
+567 LVYGSGNDES

-684 SLRALLGLPDTCNRE
+684 SLRALLGLPDTRNRE

-795 PLSATRLDAYLT
+795 PLSATKLDAYLT

-881 LDASG
+881 LGASG

-923 EEEYDAEIR
+923 EGEYDAEIR
-932 VGGRIRRLTGN
+932 VGGRVRRLTGN

-954 PEGAIDEGAVI
+954 PEGALDEGAVI

-1106 SSQQ
+1106 STQQ

>member
-1 MTPSPPF
+1 MTPCPPF

-28 TRGQPGNA
+28 TRSQPGNA

-63 LIPRMFTERELMAAF
+63 LLPRMFTERELMAAF

-189 AFVVASALEEGTD
+189 AFVVASALEEGTA

-323 RSTTQQLSLLPSS
+323 RSTTQQLFLLPSS
-336 ENGTASTLPETSAS
+336 ENGTASPLPETSTS
-350 GNADNKDSITSKVL
+350 GNADNKDSITSKAL
-364 GGRGKGA
+364 GGRGKGT
-371 RGKGEGSPSSEGFP
+371 RGKGEGS
-385 LPSPGG
+385 PSPGG

-462 WKTLADS
+462 WKALADL

-476 LLEAN
+476 LLEVN

-517 AASSLPNVAEAMP
+517 AASSLPNVAAAMP
-530 AIRELLN
+530 AIRELIN

-545 TWARVHTLGGLADA
+545 TWARAHTLGGLADA
-559 LSGLCDTL
+559 LSSLCDTL
-567 LVYGSGNDED
+567 LVYGSGNDEN

-612 MADTPLPWPLMQ
+612 MAGTPLPWPLMQ

-684 SLRALLGLPDTCNRE
+684 SLRALLGLPDTRNRE

-932 VGGRIRRLTGN
+932 VGGRVRRLTGN

-954 PEGAIDEGAVI
+954 PEGALDEGAVI

>member
-1 MTPSPPF
+1 MTPCPPF

-63 LIPRMFTERELMAAF
+63 LLPRMFTERELMAAF

-125 FPWGVRLAELL
+125 FPWGVRLADLL

-189 AFVVASALEEGTD
+189 AFVVASALEEGTA

-323 RSTTQQLSLLPSS
+323 RSTTQQLFLLPSS
-336 ENGTASTLPETSAS
+336 ENGTASPLPETSTS
-350 GNADNKDSITSKVL
+350 GNADNKDSITSKAL
-364 GGRGKGA
+364 GGRGKGT
-371 RGKGEGSPSSEGFP
+371 RGKGEGSH
-385 LPSPGG
+385 SPGG

-462 WKTLADS
+462 WKALADL

-476 LLEAN
+476 LLEVN

-517 AASSLPNVAEAMP
+517 AASSLPNVAAAMP
-530 AIRELLN
+530 AIRELIN

-545 TWARVHTLGGLADA
+545 TWARAHTLGGLADA

-567 LVYGSGNDED
+567 LVYGSGNDES

-684 SLRALLGLPDTCNRE
+684 SLRALLGLPDTRNRE

-755 KPGRE
+755 KPGPE
-760 PLRTAALDVRPPV
+760 PLRTASLDVRPPV

-881 LDASG
+881 LGASG

-901 TGPERLGMF
+901 TGPERLGLF

-932 VGGRIRRLTGN
+932 VGGRVRRLTGN

-954 PEGAIDEGAVI
+954 PEGALDEGAVI

>member
-1 MTPSPPF
+1 MTPCPPF

-125 FPWGVRLAELL
+125 FPWGVRLADLL

-189 AFVVASALEEGTD
+189 AFVVASALEEGTA

-232 LFRYLWRHGAQ
+232 LFHYLWRHGAQ

-323 RSTTQQLSLLPSS
+323 RSTTQQLFLLPSS
-336 ENGTASTLPETSAS
+336 ENGTASPLPETSTS
-350 GNADNKDSITSKVL
+350 GNADNKDSITSKAL
-364 GGRGKGA
+364 GGRGKGT
-371 RGKGEGSPSSEGFP
+371 RGKGEGS
-385 LPSPGG
+385 PSPGG

-399 PTSQLDIA
+399 PPSQLDIA

-462 WKTLADS
+462 WKALADL

-476 LLEAN
+476 LLEVN

-517 AASSLPNVAEAMP
+517 AASSLPNVAAVMP
-530 AIRELLN
+530 AIRELIN

-545 TWARVHTLGGLADA
+545 TWARAHTLGGLADA

-567 LVYGSGNDED
+567 LVYGSGNDES

-684 SLRALLGLPDTCNRE
+684 SLRALLGLPDTRNRE

-795 PLSATRLDAYLT
+795 PLSATKLDAYLT

-881 LDASG
+881 LGASG

-932 VGGRIRRLTGN
+932 VGGRVRRLTGN

-954 PEGAIDEGAVI
+954 PEGALDEGAVI

>member
-1 MTPSPPF
+1 MTPCPPF

-125 FPWGVRLAELL
+125 FPWGVRLADLL

-189 AFVVASALEEGTD
+189 AFVVASALEEGTA

-323 RSTTQQLSLLPSS
+323 RSTTQQLFLLPSS
-336 ENGTASTLPETSAS
+336 ENGTASPLPETSTS
-350 GNADNKDSITSKVL
+350 GNADNKDSITSKAL
-364 GGRGKGA
+364 GGRGKGT
-371 RGKGEGSPSSEGFP
+371 RGKGEGS
-385 LPSPGG
+385 PSPGG

-462 WKTLADS
+462 WKALADL

-476 LLEAN
+476 LLEVN

-517 AASSLPNVAEAMP
+517 AASSLPNVAAAMP
-530 AIRELLN
+530 AIRELIN

-545 TWARVHTLGGLADA
+545 TWARAHTLGGLADA

-567 LVYGSGNDED
+567 LVYGSGNDES

-684 SLRALLGLPDTCNRE
+684 SLRALLGLPDTRNRE

-932 VGGRIRRLTGN
+932 VGGRVRRLTGN

-954 PEGAIDEGAVI
+954 PEGALDEGAVI

-1042 ALGEDGGERPL
+1042 ALGEDGGEPAP
-1053 FGKGMTIEERE
+1053 F
-1064 RALSLI
+1064 
-1070 PRLIGFILLHME
+1070 
-1082 LCPEFRPREGAHCR
+1082 REGHDH
-1096 WCSWRNVCII
+1096 
-1106 SSQQ
+1106 

>member
-1 MTPSPPF
+1 MIPSPPF

-13 DTDFLDALKNGVMKA
+13 DTDFLDALKNEVMKA

-63 LIPRMFTERELMAAF
+63 LLPRMFTERELMAAF

-125 FPWGVRLAELL
+125 FPWGVRLADLL

-164 GSLGKIFRRY
+164 GSLGKIFHRY
-174 RDALIESDLTTPGFD
+174 RDALIESNLTTPGFD
-189 AFVVASALEEGTD
+189 AFVVASALEERTKR
-202 GDDLPPLPD
+202 DDLPPLPD

-224 MLTGTENT
+224 MLTGTENA

-350 GNADNKDSITSKVL
+350 GNA
-364 GGRGKGA
+364 
-371 RGKGEGSPSSEGFP
+371 
-385 LPSPGG
+385 
-391 LAPTPAPI
+391 PTPI

-407 VALAHSGALLPVL
+407 VALTHSGALLPVL

-462 WKTLADS
+462 WKTLVDL

-507 VAEGAADDFF
+507 IAEGAADDFF
-517 AASSLPNVAEAMP
+517 AASSLPNMAEAMP

-567 LVYGSGNDED
+567 LVYGSGNDEN

-612 MADTPLPWPLMQ
+612 MADMPLPWPLLQ

-684 SLRALLGLPDTCNRE
+684 SLRALLGLPDTRNRE

-760 PLRTAALDVRPPV
+760 PLRTAALDVHPPV
-773 RVRKVVPKT
+773 TVRKVVPKT
-782 PAIREQ
+782 PSIREQ

-812 YYERLCAIA
+812 YYEQLCAIA

-850 VGKTVRRDA
+850 VGKTVRCDA
-859 QSGDPEL
+859 QSGDPKL

-910 LRAQPEQ
+910 LRAQPKQ

-923 EEEYDAEIR
+923 EEEYDAEIL

-976 RPDIWAD
+976 RPGIWAD

-993 KAAEAASEPDP
+993 KATETASKPDP
-1004 EHDFLPIMAQRIP
+1004 EHDFLPTIAQRIP
-1017 TVQLLYYCYLYGQA
+1017 TVQLLYYCYLYWQA

-1106 SSQQ
+1106 PSQQ